1 MNLFL
6 HFLVFWH
13 FYLTYVLSCLCGFP
27 SKFSDFWIKT
37 VKKQAVFQILVTY
50 AFTQNG
56 ICTVR
61 HSRELWKCRRKKN
74 LRRIFRSKTYHNL
87 INVAW
92 LFDGKTHVFV
102 LKSVVVCGTDPHK
115 RLCDL
120 HQYKCVCVN
129 EIYNLRAE
137 KLTVTLFWD
146 MRWLAICRIYWELRS
161 AAGWNFNW

>member
-1 MNLFL
+1 MLL
-6 HFLVFWH
+6 LRTV
-13 FYLTYVLSCLCGFP
+13 YVQ
-27 SKFSDFWIKT
+27 SDT
-37 VKKQAVFQILVTY
+37 LENSGNVD
-50 AFTQNG
+50 
-56 ICTVR
+56 
-61 HSRELWKCRRKKN
+61 EKKN

-137 KLTVTLFWD
+137 KLTVTLF
-146 MRWLAICRIYWELRS
+146 
-161 AAGWNFNW
+161 